1 MQSPLFYW
9 LVDGVDAAYGNLRFM
24 VWNTFLALIP
34 FALSLWLFRGRG
46 AHVRRLPWWLGFLT
60 FVAFLPNAPYVL
72 TDIIHLVKDIRG
84 GQSIWAISVIL
95 VPQYFLFMLI
105 GFEAYVASL
114 VSLARY
120 LSREGKQ
127 AWIPFA
133 ELTLHGLTAI
143 GIYLGRFLRFN
154 SWDIL
159 TRPDTL
165 VIETVERLLHKQ
177 PLAIIAATFCIIAVL
192 YWVMKQ
198 LTLALVLYWRTRRL
212 RTAQRYL
219 M

>member
-1 MQSPLFYW
+1 MHTPVFSW
-9 LVDGVDAAYGNLRFM
+9 LINGIDAAHGNLRFM
-24 VWNTFLALIP
+24 IWNTFLAVIP
-34 FALSLWLFRGRG
+34 FILSLWLFRGRG
-46 AHVRRLPWWLGFLT
+46 GHVRRLPWWLGFAT

-72 TDIIHLVKDIRG
+72 TDIIHLVYDIRQ

-105 GFEAYVASL
+105 GFESYVASL
-114 VSLARY
+114 VNMGRY

-127 AWIPFA
+127 RWILPT
-133 ELTLHGLTAI
+133 ELTLHGLTAV

-165 VIETVERLLHKQ
+165 VIETVERLSHKQ
-177 PLAIIAATFCIIAVL
+177 PLAIIVVTFFIIAAL
-192 YWVMKQ
+192 YWAMKQ
-198 LTLALVLYWRTRRL
+198 LTLALLLYWRTRRL
-212 RTAQRYL
+212 RSARRHL
-219 M
+219 P